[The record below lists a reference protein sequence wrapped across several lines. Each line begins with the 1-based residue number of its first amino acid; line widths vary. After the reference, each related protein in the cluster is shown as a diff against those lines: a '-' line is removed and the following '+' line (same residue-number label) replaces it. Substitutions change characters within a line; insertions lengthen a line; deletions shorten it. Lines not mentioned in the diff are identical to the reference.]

1 MFTCLPWV
9 FTSIF
14 VKYFLSELRIS
25 EEFIPAAIRNNV
37 SDNDQ
42 FHFLILVK
50 WLFYIVTIRL
60 FTRCPEFKN
69 LWSRSPNSSDFQFA
83 PLRFYHRIQSGPEG
97 PIPNNSDKIL
107 LVWTVN
113 IKLWAYRS
121 TIYFRE
127 HWTWNKG
134 TLPGVGPAIR
144 LPYPREDGRNYRVYG
159 RKVLPGGKCGHQV
172 LADILWLNSR

>member
-1 MFTCLPWV
+1 MGGEFQRN
-9 FTSIF
+9 S
-14 VKYFLSELRIS
+14 FLLRS
-25 EEFIPAAIRNNV
+25 GTHV

-42 FHFLILVK
+42 FHFLILVE

-97 PIPNNSDKIL
+97 PIPNNIDKIL